1 MLSINLCTKVHPL
14 QGRHLRRRD
23 SYTIKIAKEQKL
35 CFLVVFHVKY
45 CYVLEACGT
54 FVGKCAG
61 WGNSSVI
68 ANLKRRIYQTADKN
82 RSDLIMPMNE
92 QETRY
97 HLIDPILRAKGYDDI
112 TKLKCE
118 TPAPVEPTGP
128 KGRRKKGV
136 GRTDYLL
143 CVKVGNMPKPLPV
156 AVLEA
161 KKEDEDPLKG
171 MQQAKKYSECERF
184 EVKYVFASN
193 GHLYGEY
200 DHFTNIQSGTFPLKD
215 FITHDDLT
223 ARYAKDTGIDLH
235 TPEAQI
241 LFMPDSP
248 PWNRYRYYQDAAIRA
263 AFEKIILQL
272 QKGEDPR
279 VLLSLATGAGKT
291 IIATNL
297 LWRLNEAGQLP
308 KPALFICDRDELRTQ
323 AYEKLSAAFGDNV
336 RIVKTEKGENA
347 AKNARIHIATYQTLG
362 LDDETPEDKIA
373 SFLSEHYPENTFSI
387 IIIDECHRSA
397 WGKWSAV
404 LKRNPK
410 AIHLGLTATPRKL
423 VTRKELLPEEA
434 EISANNFNYFGE
446 PVYEYTL
453 AQAQEDG
460 YLAACEIV
468 KRKADIDNRVFT
480 KQEILD
486 AKVTD
491 IKTGRPL
498 IESDLTK
505 DSYTGT
511 DFDDEVFIE
520 MRTPVMCADLFQQ
533 LIENGGPEQKV
544 IIFCNREIHADRVV
558 ANMNNL
564 YARWCKENNRTIK
577 DDYAFKC
584 MGGANNG
591 ADKIEPMRGSGE
603 RAFVACTVDLL
614 EAGVDIERLNAVVFF
629 RYIKSAIKFYQMVG
643 RGTRIHEETG
653 KYKFWLYDYT
663 GVTDLFGT
671 EFISRPK
678 AQKKAGDGGNH
689 GYSNSMDDEDEPPPY
704 VGVVKDYDVKITAQG
719 RFILSSMG
727 GKEVAIPV
735 DEYRKEIIK
744 RVLSE
749 AHTLD
754 EFRQLWIETQK
765 RKSLINHILEANFSP
780 EVIRE
785 IDNMNEYDMFDFF
798 GHLGYKTRA
807 LKRTE
812 RGAHY
817 IAENRTWF
825 DGMDKNAAA
834 VLKAFGYQF
843 SLTGTEA
850 LETPALWQ
858 VPEIKTAGGIQALK
872 VLGTPNDVIKHAK
885 GRLFGV

>member
-1 MLSINLCTKVHPL
+1 
-14 QGRHLRRRD
+14 
-23 SYTIKIAKEQKL
+23 
-35 CFLVVFHVKY
+35 
-45 CYVLEACGT
+45 
-54 FVGKCAG
+54 
-61 WGNSSVI
+61 
-68 ANLKRRIYQTADKN
+68 
-82 RSDLIMPMNE
+82 MPMNE

-97 HLIDPILRAKGYDDI
+97 HLIDPILRVKGYDDI

-128 KGRRKKGV
+128 KGRRKKGA

-143 CVKVGNMPKPLPV
+143 CVKAGTMPKPLPV

-200 DHFTNIQSGTFPLKD
+200 DHFTKMQAGTFPLKD

-223 ARYAKDTGIDLH
+223 ARYAKDTGIDLD
-235 TPEAQI
+235 TPEAQM

-263 AFEKIILQL
+263 AFEKILLQI

-308 KPALFICDRDELRTQ
+308 KPALFLCDRDELRTQ

-362 LDDETPEDKIA
+362 LDDETPDDKIA
-373 SFLSEHYPENTFSI
+373 SFLSEHYPENSFSI

-397 WGKWSAV
+397 WGKWSEV

-423 VTRKELLPEEA
+423 VTRKELPPEEM

-480 KQEILD
+480 KQEILA
-486 AKVTD
+486 AKVTN
-491 IKTGRPL
+491 IKTGQPL
-498 IESDLTK
+498 TEADLTK
-505 DSYTGT
+505 DTYTGK

-520 MRTPVMCADLFQQ
+520 MRTPAMCADLFQQ

-558 ANMNNL
+558 MYMNNL
-564 YARWCKENNRTIK
+564 YSKWCKENNQVIK

-584 MGGANNG
+584 MGGTNNG
-591 ADKIEPMRGSGE
+591 ADKIEPMRGSGQ
-603 RAFVACTVDLL
+603 RAFIACTVDLL

-629 RYIKSAIKFYQMVG
+629 RYLKSAIKFYQMVG
-643 RGTRIHEETG
+643 RGTRIHEETE

-671 EFISRPK
+671 EFISKPRKPK
-678 AQKKAGDGGNH
+678 DGGGN
-689 GYSNSMDDEDEPPPY
+689 GGGGDDGGDTGGGNGGEAPAIGE
-704 VGVVKDYDVKITAQG
+704 VRGHAVKITPQG
-719 RFILSSMG
+719 RFILGSRD
-727 GKEVAIPV
+727 GKEIAIPV
-735 DEYRKEIIK
+735 DEYRKEIIQ

-749 AHTLD
+749 AHNLD
-754 EFRQLWIETQK
+754 DFRQLWIETQK

-780 EVIRE
+780 EVIKE
-785 IDNMNEYDMFDFF
+785 IDKMNDYDMFDFF
-798 GHLGYKTRA
+798 GHLGYKAKA

-812 RGAHY
+812 RGSHY
-817 IAENRTWF
+817 IAENQTWF
-825 DGMDKNAAA
+825 DGIDKNAAT

-843 SLTGTEA
+843 SLDGTDA

-858 VPEIKTAGGIQALK
+858 VPEIKAAGGINSLK
-872 VLGTPNDVIKHAK
+872 ILGAPNDVIMNAK
-885 GRLFGV
+885 GRLFST

>member
-1 MLSINLCTKVHPL
+1 M
-14 QGRHLRRRD
+14 G
-23 SYTIKIAKEQKL
+23 
-35 CFLVVFHVKY
+35 
-45 CYVLEACGT
+45 
-54 FVGKCAG
+54 
-61 WGNSSVI
+61 
-68 ANLKRRIYQTADKN
+68 
-82 RSDLIMPMNE
+82 MNE

-97 HLIDPILRAKGYDDI
+97 HLIDPVLRTKGYDDI

-118 TPAPVEPTGP
+118 TPAPVEPTGA
-128 KGRRKKGV
+128 KGRRKKGS

-143 CVKVGNMPKPLPV
+143 CVKVGTMPKPLPV

-171 MQQAKKYSECERF
+171 MQQAKNYSECERF

-200 DHFTNIQSGTFPLKD
+200 NLFTKLQAGTFPLND
-215 FITHDDLT
+215 FITHSDLT
-223 ARYAKDTGIDLH
+223 ARYAKDTGIDLS

-248 PWNRYRYYQDAAIRA
+248 PWSKYRYYQDAAIRA
-263 AFEKIILQL
+263 AFEKILLSI
-272 QKGEDPR
+272 QKGEPPR

-297 LWRLNEAGQLP
+297 LWRFNEAGQLP
-308 KPALFICDRDELRTQ
+308 KPALFICDRDELRQQ

-336 RIVKTEKGENA
+336 RIVKTEKGENS

-362 LDDETPEDKIA
+362 LDEEVDDQKFA
-373 SFLSEHYPENTFSI
+373 SFLSEYYPKDAFSI

-397 WGKWSAV
+397 WGRWSEV
-404 LKRNPK
+404 LKRNPN

-423 VTRKELLPEEA
+423 ITKKELPPEEV
-434 EISANNFNYFGE
+434 EITANNFNYFGE

-453 AQAQEDG
+453 VEAQEDG

-468 KRKADIDNRVFT
+468 KRKPDIDKRVFT

-486 AKVTD
+486 AKVTN
-491 IKTGRPL
+491 IKTGQL
-498 IESDLTK
+498 LTDADLTK
-505 DSYTGT
+505 GEYTGK

-520 MRTPVMCADLFQQ
+520 MRTPAMCADLFQQ

-558 ANMNNL
+558 MYMNNL
-564 YARWCKENNRTIK
+564 YTKWCKENNQTIK

-591 ADKIEPMRGSGE
+591 AEKIEPMRGSGQ
-603 RAFVACTVDLL
+603 RAFIACTVDLL

-629 RYIKSAIKFYQMVG
+629 RYLKSAIKFYQMVG
-643 RGTRIHEETG
+643 RGTRIHEETQ

-671 EFISRPK
+671 EFISKPTRPREGK
-678 AQKKAGDGGNH
+678 PGGGDNGDDGGT
-689 GYSNSMDDEDEPPPY
+689 GDDGGEAPA
-704 VGVVKDYDVKITAQG
+704 VGEVRGHAVKITPEG
-719 RFILSSMG
+719 RFILGSRD
-727 GKEVAIPV
+727 GKEVAIPIDV
-735 DEYRKEIIK
+735 YRTEIIQ
-744 RVLSE
+744 RVLNE
-749 AHTLD
+749 AHNLND
-754 EFRQLWIETQK
+754 FRQLWIETQK
-765 RKSLINHILEANFSP
+765 RRSLINHILEANFSP
-780 EVIRE
+780 EVIQE
-785 IDNMNEYDMFDFF
+785 IDKMNDYDLFDFF
-798 GHLGYKTRA
+798 GHLGYKARA

-812 RGAHY
+812 RGTLY
-817 IAENRTWF
+817 IDENKTWF
-825 DGMDKNAAA
+825 DGIDKNAAT
-834 VLKAFGYQF
+834 VLKALGYQF
-843 SLTGTEA
+843 ALDGTDA

-858 VPEIKTAGGIQALK
+858 VPEIKAAGGINALK
-872 VLGTPNDVIKHAK
+872 ILGSPNDVMKDAK
-885 GRLFGV
+885 GRLFSI